1 MGLTLTLKMARKYC
15 MGVTHIPRFDRR
27 WLPER
32 GLLIAQPIND
42 IWPFFR
48 EPPDTGH
55 AANPQS

>member
-1 MGLTLTLKMARKYC
+1 